1 MALSWDSSDMTYE
14 IHTAQ
19 IESQH
24 AAVLTATVPIPEIG
38 SFLGSAFDE
47 VLSVLARA
55 AVAVDG
61 KPFAR
66 YEMGD
71 GVFHIEAGF
80 PCPPDLDL
88 DGDVRT
94 ITLPAGMAAVTTH
107 VGPYDAVMAAYRA
120 IEAWFATTGHR
131 STGAPW
137 ETYLDGQQAE
147 QPRTIITWPCT
158 LA

>member
-1 MALSWDSSDMTYE
+1 MTYE

-66 YEMGD
+66 
-71 GVFHIEAGF
+71 
-80 PCPPDLDL
+80 
-88 DGDVRT
+88 
-94 ITLPAGMAAVTTH
+94 
-107 VGPYDAVMAAYRA
+107 
-120 IEAWFATTGHR
+120 
-131 STGAPW
+131 
-137 ETYLDGQQAE
+137 
-147 QPRTIITWPCT
+147 
-158 LA
+158 